1 MDTDKRVVTPR
12 TFLYCFYCKTCDV
25 SSFTYQYKLSR
36 RAFFDCDK
44 FIPNKT
50 QRSSNYSPQT
60 PPTKSLPHTHEFI
73 GAYFIQ
79 ISPPRWPGISQDD
92 SNEVWAPPGQCSV
105 PVVMHYLES
114 TLQLLCYKLFLKVRH
129 HRSRSTPGPSTSG
142 FCVQRS
148 DLPPLYWGCPTT
160 FVI

>member
-79 ISPPRWPGISQDD
+79 ISPPPGDLAFPRMIQMRFG
-92 SNEVWAPPGQCSV
+92 P
-105 PVVMHYLES
+105 
-114 TLQLLCYKLFLKVRH
+114 LQANALSLWSC
-129 HRSRSTPGPSTSG
+129 T
-142 FCVQRS
+142 
-148 DLPPLYWGCPTT
+148 
-160 FVI
+160 I